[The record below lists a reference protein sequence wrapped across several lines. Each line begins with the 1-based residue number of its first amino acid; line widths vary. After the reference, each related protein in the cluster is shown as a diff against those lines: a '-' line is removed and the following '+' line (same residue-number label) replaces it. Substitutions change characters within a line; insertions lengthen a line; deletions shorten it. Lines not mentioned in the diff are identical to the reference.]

1 MFMRGIAMA
10 TIQGILK
17 VMASRMTLSKVL
29 LFFSHFDG
37 MFLKLFFF
45 PEVICYIPVVICTI
59 TGLLDTSV
67 HYY

>member
-1 MFMRGIAMA
+1 MAIFMTKLG
-10 TIQGILK
+10 
-17 VMASRMTLSKVL
+17 RMTLSKVL
-29 LFFSHFDG
+29 SFFSHFDG